1 MDTNRFSQT
10 GVSGG
15 TQIQKCLFDLFGS
28 KLQNELNRTNKKYTE
43 FWFITDAEDSIND
56 VNGVIKAKQGCQA
69 KYVQQGKKLYC
80 KEFIV
85 GGGGSCAD
93 ALKKIFV
100 DGHFQGKAEDL
111 GRLLKE
117 AAASTEA
124 ANKGRKECD
133 QIEVILNGLSYSSQ
147 ASVQNALQKIEEINK
162 KIATIQSDVTSVE
175 NTITSTKSE
184 YQTLTR
190 EHQELRD
197 LAQCAQTQQQIDNA
211 EEKAMDLSQKYSNM
225 RSKLSEAQIK
235 ASKAMK
241 DLREAQTKA
250 ADTEKQTE
258 NLGNELSQKLQ
269 SLKSKISQLMNRL
282 NQIKQSEEANDI
294 KTDIK
299 THLRS
304 IRTLFEDH
312 GKATNGLFILQRDIM
327 RSFSK
332 LRNGKIE
339 IDQLKRDVSAE
350 MSKIDGIM
358 DSLDE

>member
-1 MDTNRFSQT
+1 M
-10 GVSGG
+10 G
-15 TQIQKCLFDLFGS
+15 
-28 KLQNELNRTNKKYTE
+28 
-43 FWFITDAEDSIND
+43 
-56 VNGVIKAKQGCQA
+56 
-69 KYVQQGKKLYC
+69 
-80 KEFIV
+80 
-85 GGGGSCAD
+85 
-93 ALKKIFV
+93 
-100 DGHFQGKAEDL
+100 
-111 GRLLKE
+111 
-117 AAASTEA
+117 
-124 ANKGRKECD
+124 
-133 QIEVILNGLSYSSQ
+133 
-147 ASVQNALQKIEEINK
+147 
-162 KIATIQSDVTSVE
+162 E

-294 KTDIK
+294 KKDIK
-299 THLRS
+299 S

-358 DSLDE
+358 DSLDERS